1 MNKILYHQI
10 MVAGN
15 SSSWLPGGGQPNRV
29 RVPTGGPSGGLPEF
43 GSGSPGDGSAGV
55 SPFAGVPAG
64 GDLDEI
70 DRHIVR
76 ELARDA
82 RIANNA
88 LAERVGVAPSTCLG
102 RVRSLRERGVIR
114 GYHADVDP
122 AALGRPLQAMIAV
135 RLQAHARGRIR
146 EFVAGVAGLTEVL
159 NVFFLA
165 GKDDFLLHVAAA
177 STAALR
183 DFVEV
188 LSANGD
194 VAYTETSLI
203 FEHIRAD
210 AAG

>member
-1 MNKILYHQI
+1 
-10 MVAGN
+10 MVAGT
-15 SSSWLPGGGQPNRV
+15 SSESTSSGVQSNRV
-29 RVPTGGPSGGLPEF
+29 RPDLPGAPASPGGP
-43 GSGSPGDGSAGV
+43 GDI
-55 SPFAGVPAG
+55 
-64 GDLDEI
+64 DDI
-70 DRHIVR
+70 DRHIVY
-76 ELARDA
+76 EMARDA

-88 LAERVGVAPSTCLG
+88 LAERVGIAPSTCLG

-135 RLQAHARGRIR
+135 RLQSHARSRIR
-146 EFVAGVAGLTEVL
+146 GFVAEVAGLPEVL

-183 DFVEV
+183 EFVET
-188 LSANGD
+188 LSSNGD
-194 VAYTETSLI
+194 VSYTETSLI

-210 AAG
+210 AVG